1 MKRSIHF
8 LAATALIVAAA
19 SCSSVGKMA
28 ELADNVNVKCT
39 PAVLEAVAG
48 NVPADVTVTY
58 PKNYFHPKAILEVTP
73 VIVYEGG
80 EVAATPLMYQGEKV
94 KDNYKPVAK
103 SGGVVNEK
111 IVFPF
116 KPGMEQSH
124 MELRGTVRYKAKTYT
139 LPVKK
144 VADGVNTTYM
154 LVDADGS
161 LPLKADGYQAIIK
174 QTEEGQILYNVNS
187 AEVRSGQIN
196 GQSIKNFQKALDEI
210 GSNAR
215 KTLVGTEVV
224 AYASPEGGEK
234 LNQKLSDNRSKSAD
248 KAWDKV
254 MKNRDIADPEVK
266 SVGQDWEGFQE
277 LVQNSD
283 IEDKDLIIRVLSMYS
298 DPAVRESEIRN
309 MSSVFTDLKKSVLP
323 ELRRARFIANVE
335 YKNYTTDELLA
346 LVDDNVD
353 VLDEPALLHSA
364 TLVKDLKSKVKLY
377 QKAIDKYNSDAARF
391 NLGATYLDN
400 GDIENAKKAFSNVK
414 RKDADLEN
422 ALGVIALR
430 EGDLETAY
438 SHFKKSGTNTAKRNM
453 GVVDILSGDYAKAVK
468 DIKDTK
474 GCCKLIGLANLLNGD
489 LEASAKSMHCND
501 ADCNYIRAIIAAR
514 QGNATDVKK
523 YLDLV
528 AKDDPELA
536 ARAEKDVEFAEFR

>member
-8 LAATALIVAAA
+8 LAAAALIVAAA

-48 NVPADVTVTY
+48 TVPADVTVTY
-58 PKNYFHPKAILEVTP
+58 PKNYFHPKAILEVVP

-103 SGGVVNEK
+103 SGGIVNEK

-196 GQSIKNFQKALDEI
+196 GQSIKNFQK
-210 GSNAR
+210 GHS
-215 KTLVGTEVV
+215 
-224 AYASPEGGEK
+224 
-234 LNQKLSDNRSKSAD
+234 LNH
-248 KAWDKV
+248 
-254 MKNRDIADPEVK
+254 
-266 SVGQDWEGFQE
+266 G
-277 LVQNSD
+277 
-283 IEDKDLIIRVLSMYS
+283 
-298 DPAVRESEIRN
+298 
-309 MSSVFTDLKKSVLP
+309 
-323 ELRRARFIANVE
+323 
-335 YKNYTTDELLA
+335 
-346 LVDDNVD
+346 
-353 VLDEPALLHSA
+353 
-364 TLVKDLKSKVKLY
+364 
-377 QKAIDKYNSDAARF
+377 
-391 NLGATYLDN
+391 
-400 GDIENAKKAFSNVK
+400 
-414 RKDADLEN
+414 
-422 ALGVIALR
+422 
-430 EGDLETAY
+430 
-438 SHFKKSGTNTAKRNM
+438 
-453 GVVDILSGDYAKAVK
+453 
-468 DIKDTK
+468 
-474 GCCKLIGLANLLNGD
+474 
-489 LEASAKSMHCND
+489 
-501 ADCNYIRAIIAAR
+501 
-514 QGNATDVKK
+514 
-523 YLDLV
+523 
-528 AKDDPELA
+528 
-536 ARAEKDVEFAEFR
+536 